1 MSPDKTFDLLLVH
14 RHEAKLISGFVDKIG
29 QLSPQLITFNG
40 HSFDLA
46 VCNAILQRPPVF
58 SRPGAIS

>member
-1 MSPDKTFDLLLVH
+1 MSPDKIFELLLAH
-14 RHEAKLISGFVDKIG
+14 RPEAKLISGFVAKIG

-46 VCNAILQRPPVF
+46 VCNAIL
-58 SRPGAIS
+58 